1 MIQELKCN
9 ERYWPDYKSGL
20 KNNSMRKNDRN
31 FAVGDIC
38 ILRLWQDDRFILGE
52 TVVRKIT
59 HVLHSYDFAPLKDGY
74 CIISLTE
81 V

>member
-1 MIQELKCN
+1 MTHELKCKA
-9 ERYWPDYKSGL
+9 RHWADYKSGL

-38 ILRLWQDDRFILGE
+38 VLRLWQDDIFILNE
-52 TVVRKIT
+52 IVVRKVS
-59 HVLHSYDFAPLKDGY
+59 HVLRDYDFAPLPDGY
-74 CIISLTE
+74 CILSLVE